1 MRDVASHRLKRSLR
15 GALTATAVAAA
26 VGMSTAPAMADPP
39 LPDNASDAAK
49 QVRELTHQAERL
61 TEEKKKA
68 EEDHDAKKAELG
80 RANAEAAQAEQ
91 VANQARAEE
100 ERFRGQVDRLTN
112 ASYQGA
118 RLNKLSALLVSESP
132 DDFLDR
138 ASALDVLAK
147 DNNDAVKRLSAA
159 VDQAEAAES
168 RAHDARNRAV
178 QAETDAGRLAG
189 DLARKET
196 EMRAAIDKAEQRYNQ
211 LSGEDQDSLK
221 GDGETSY
228 NGPID
233 GAGAAASAVR
243 AALSKTGSPYVYGA
257 KGPSNFDCSGLMQ
270 WAYKQAGVSIGGSTG
285 TQKTEGRSVSA
296 GDLRAGD
303 LIFYYDSQSHVSMY
317 IGNGKAVHAPTT
329 GDVVKVADY
338 KSIGDVNGIRRVV
351 G

>member
-1 MRDVASHRLKRSLR
+1 MASHRLKRSLR
-15 GALTATAVAAA
+15 GALAATAVAAA
-26 VGMSTAPAMADPP
+26 VGMSTAPALADPQ
-39 LPDNASDAAK
+39 LPDNASEAAK
-49 QVRELTHQAERL
+49 QVRDLNHEAERL

-68 EEDHDAKKAELG
+68 EEDHDAKKAELD
-80 RANAEAAQAEQ
+80 RANADTVQAEQ

-100 ERFRGQVDRLTN
+100 ERFRGQVDQLTT

-147 DNNDAVKRLSAA
+147 DNNDAVQRLAAA
-159 VDQAEAAES
+159 VDEAEAAET
-168 RAHDARNRAV
+168 RAHDARNRAQ
-178 QAETDAGRLAG
+178 QAEADAGRLAG

-196 EMRAAIDKAEQRYNQ
+196 EMKAAIKQAEERYNQ

-228 NGPID
+228 DGPID
-233 GAGAAASAVR
+233 GSGAAAAAVQ
-243 AALSKTGSPYVYGA
+243 AALSKTGSPYVWGA
-257 KGPSNFDCSGLMQ
+257 KGPSSFDCSGLMQ

-285 TQKTEGRSVSA
+285 SQKTEGRAVSA
-296 GDLRAGD
+296 SQLQAGD
-303 LIFYYDSQSHVSMY
+303 LIFYYSSQTHVSMY
-317 IGNGKAVHAPTT
+317 IGNGKAVHAPTS

-338 KSIGDVNGIRRVV
+338 QSIGDVNGIRRIV